1 MDVLQGVA
9 ELVHLRPAPVTV
21 PVVLVVVEPPTVPL
35 PGHKVQDLVTT
46 GNNLLMGAFIRQEV
60 LDLLDGH
67 LADVEVL
74 LVPKHG
80 LEPPPALLIPKINR
94 IV

>member
-1 MDVLQGVA
+1 
-9 ELVHLRPAPVTV
+9 
-21 PVVLVVVEPPTVPL
+21 
-35 PGHKVQDLVTT
+35 
-46 GNNLLMGAFIRQEV
+46 MGAFVRQEV

-80 LEPPPALLIPKINR
+80 LEPPPALLVPEVGRVGGHKSNIWSQFGKLSGHKSNIWSHFKNQ
-94 IV
+94 VELTSS